1 MSERGHGAVTATR
14 WLFAVTALLWVG
26 VAALIGVGWVS
37 LGEGGAAV
45 RAPLAVLMLAA
56 GAALALLG
64 RYVLRGR
71 RWVDALAV
79 VAAVTNVLAAISDD
93 LGVWD
98 AAYLAFSLLLLGV
111 LVWALARTG
120 ERRAS

>member
-1 MSERGHGAVTATR
+1 VSERGHGAATATR
-14 WLFAVTALLWVG
+14 WLFAVAALLWVG
-26 VAALIGVGWVS
+26 VAVLIGAGWVS
-37 LGEGGAAV
+37 LGEEGAPA
-45 RAPLAVLMLAA
+45 RAPLAVLMLTA

-79 VAAVTNVLAAISDD
+79 IAAVTNVVAAISDD

-98 AAYLAFSLLLLGV
+98 AAYLAFSLVLLGV

-120 ERRAS
+120 SRRAP